1 MPKRSRA
8 VTVVVNDLI
17 LEPTVQRV
25 PGGAKLRILETADRL
40 FYGEGIRNVG
50 IDRLI
55 SESSVTKAT
64 FYKHYGSKDR
74 LILLYIEGRHTAE
87 VARLEA
93 VSNAHPVPE
102 DALRAIVT
110 SVTTDI

>member
-1 MPKRSRA
+1 MTAEVNA
-8 VTVVVNDLI
+8 VK
-17 LEPTVQRV
+17 LEPAVQRAS
-25 PGGAKLRILETADRL
+25 GGAKIRILVTASVL
-40 FYGEGIRNVG
+40 LYGEGIRTVG

-93 VSNAHPVPE
+93 LVETSKSPL
-102 DALRAIVT
+102 DAVR
-110 SVTTDI
+110 SVMDSVVTDIA